1 MYWVVEN
8 SKPVIDKLDQMHT
21 KQNAKPISTFDFS
34 ILYTKSPHKDLI
46 KLLFYLI
53 DFSFDGRSKKNLF
66 FHKKYFLVE

>member
-34 ILYTKSPHKDLI
+34 TLYTKSPHKDLI
-46 KLLFYLI
+46 KVRFHLT
-53 DFSFDGRSKKNLF
+53 DFGFDGRSKKKF
-66 FHKKYFLVE
+66 IFP